1 MNNKKLN
8 TGKAEPKK
16 KGGIIAEKTDRPTEQ
31 ELKELVDRYNAL
43 TAEIDDEKAMEM
55 MDTKSGWHY
64 LMLLKIADH
73 RPMGKTFAILK
84 AYELGYLA
92 AQGKVE
98 VGGWL
103 PDEAE
108 NGVQVPDERK
118 EVIAELLKE
127 IEDIHNIAKIRFIL
141 GIVRSYKKGGE

>member
-16 KGGIIAEKTDRPTEQ
+16 KGGIFGKTDRPTRQ
-31 ELKELVDRYNAL
+31 ELQELVDFYNEL
-43 TAEIDDEKAMEM
+43 TAEIDDEQAMNM
-55 MDTKSGWHY
+55 MDTPKGWHY
-64 LMLLKIADH
+64 LLLLKIADH

-108 NGVQVPDERK
+108 SGK
-118 EVIAELLKE
+118 GAAE
-127 IEDIHNIAKIRFIL
+127 
-141 GIVRSYKKGGE
+141 